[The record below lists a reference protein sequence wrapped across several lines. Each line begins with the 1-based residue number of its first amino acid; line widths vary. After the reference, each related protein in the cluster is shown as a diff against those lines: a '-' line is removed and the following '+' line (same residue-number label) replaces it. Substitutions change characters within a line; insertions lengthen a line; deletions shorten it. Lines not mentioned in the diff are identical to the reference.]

1 MIIKEL
7 SHNYKFD
14 PFHAFNFTPYEEDL
28 KGITL
33 YYGIFSEKLVNK
45 NDTNIKVLFFV
56 EWPNSVYGTAF
67 DIPFINENFDYI
79 FTICPY
85 TNKFLNMKYKVNKFK
100 DIFFPVELDKL
111 PVIKENKSIPL
122 IYTGHNFTQVPAIKI
137 IYEILDKTIG
147 KSMYAQLIAPM
158 HQRSIHGYYEK
169 MNLLSDTK
177 IALIHNVL
185 QPIKTLYAGDPL
197 FSDPIAD
204 ICFPWHTK
212 EGDKEIPQIK
222 SRMFEASIM
231 KCIMLV
237 YKDDYNLIESY
248 YSEGVD
254 FIYFSSVEEA
264 LNIINNVL
272 NDYDQYKHIAENAYK
287 KTLEKYTTKEFIKY
301 IKNTVK
307 LERDLP

>member
-1 MIIKEL
+1 MIIKQL

-14 PFHAFNFTPYEEDL
+14 PFHAFNFTPYEGDL

-45 NDTNIKVLFFV
+45 SDTNIKVLFFV
-56 EWPNSVYGTAF
+56 EWPNSLYGTAF
-67 DIPFINENFDYI
+67 DILFIVENFDYI

-111 PVIKENKSIPL
+111 PVIKENKPMPL
-122 IYTGHNFTQVPAIKI
+122 IYTGHNFTQVSAIKM

-147 KSMYAQLIAPM
+147 KSTYAQLIVPM
-158 HQRSIHGYYEK
+158 QQTSIHGYYEK
-169 MNLLSDTK
+169 MNLLSNTK

-185 QPIKTLYAGDPL
+185 QPLKKLYAGDPL
-197 FSDPIAD
+197 FSDSIAN
-204 ICFPWHTK
+204 IYLPWHNI
-212 EGDKEIPQIK
+212 EGDKEVPQIK

-248 YSEGVD
+248 FSEGVD

-272 NDYDQYKHIAENAYK
+272 NHYDKYKHIAENAYK
-287 KTLEKYTTKEFIKY
+287 KTLEKYTTKAFIKY
-301 IKNTVK
+301 IRDTIK